1 MQLAL
6 RPEDEAAL
14 IETRA
19 AGLPPRLAPS
29 YTEDGAADP
38 TREGGG
44 YWAPIFGPG
53 DPGYSGDPGFATRAS
68 GEAMLEATV
77 AGLAAFYAAFAAVP
91 FVTGGAG

>member
-19 AGLPPRLAPS
+19 AGLPARLAPS
-29 YTEDGAADP
+29 YMAGGAADP
-38 TREGGG
+38 TRECGG

-53 DPGYSGDPGFATRAS
+53 DVGYAGDPAAATRAS
-68 GEAMLEATV
+68 SDAVLDATV
-77 AGLAAFYAAFAAVP
+77 AGLAAFYAAFAETP
-91 FVTGGAG
+91 FLTGGAG